1 MCLCVHP
8 EYCMGHNYI
17 YTHMI
22 CIYIFHYK
30 FHIMHIWRGTQHSGI
45 IFWRWDTSVSVYQ
58 WSCCER
64 LDSASVIFFWRLFQ
78 CVCPFYDGWFTST
91 SAHWVLSAQQFLTK
105 NRMTPSMPCP
115 PYSLNLALSDLL
127 FCLFSQMKKV
137 LKGIHFAN
145 VEKVKQQNGRSTK
158 SHQNWLVQK
167 LI

>member
-64 LDSASVIFFWRLFQ
+64 LDSASAIFFWRLFQ
-78 CVCPFYDGWFTST
+78 CVCPFYDGWFKNVPAQPT
-91 SAHWVLSAQQFLTK
+91 LSVQQFLTK
-105 NRMTPSMPCP
+105 WHDLHAPPSLFTPHHPKWFAFPGWKKS
-115 PYSLNLALSDLL
+115 
-127 FCLFSQMKKV
+127 SQGNVLPTWKRWNKKR
-137 LKGIHFAN
+137 
-145 VEKVKQQNGRSTK
+145 QQ
-158 SHQNWLVQK
+158 H
-167 LI
+167 